1 MDLPTHTPPVT
12 TALHRHGDPARPRAT
27 NATNRPPMKRPPWIC
42 PAITA
47 VAQVPL
53 PGITMPRL
61 FDGDA
66 YGPTT
71 AHTAGHR
78 EPRAPPHIQSIAN
91 HPNVVLPLDGVSS
104 MTTYTHSLSAWSCV
118 VVGGLDSNM
127 VLGGM
132 PTWSWV
138 AVGGPD
144 SSNSRGWS
152 AGMVMGGCG
161 STGVVLGGPDSGI
174 RKQEQEQNGIH
185 STPLPSNP
193 FHVKLRVFALYME
206 HKAQTPGCSSY
217 VSAPTSPGGCSED
230 DMQYFYSAPSSPIKR
245 LGRNVSFSYCYESGT
260 QKMKEDINSDLD
272 DFEFETSKK
281 FGDHWEFEGSPKF
294 ECLVGDEEK
303 QEQLK
308 QPEGGNSFSR
318 MAFADDIFSN
328 GQVLPL
334 KLPPRLQY
342 TSQSSIPTSPRSPSS
357 VLKIPFSLQNT
368 WNNDYDPFAIA
379 LKKVSKEKKGRPSVH
394 RRARSHSPFRS
405 PAAQSP
411 NDSGHKPRSEV
422 PQPQR
427 IERSPSELG
436 GSRGSVYARYLRSQT
451 MGHKGS
457 LLVEPNARGLSKP
470 RVLSFGRKV
479 RPEKLAQEGPIKPT
493 VVGPETVGP
502 NKQSSVKSDKSCGE
516 ESRMRKMKG
525 LLIRYASFGMEKR
538 DSEGKAEK
546 GNQLALVSKPSYFK
560 KLSFKFKQSGHINGK
575 KKDSPEAK
583 MAVVQYRPLK
593 MALCLGYGMESPRN
607 SK

>member
-1 MDLPTHTPPVT
+1 MSEII
-12 TALHRHGDPARPRAT
+12 
-27 NATNRPPMKRPPWIC
+27 KR
-42 PAITA
+42 
-47 VAQVPL
+47 
-53 PGITMPRL
+53 R
-61 FDGDA
+61 
-66 YGPTT
+66 
-71 AHTAGHR
+71 
-78 EPRAPPHIQSIAN
+78 
-91 HPNVVLPLDGVSS
+91 
-104 MTTYTHSLSAWSCV
+104 
-118 VVGGLDSNM
+118 
-127 VLGGM
+127 
-132 PTWSWV
+132 
-138 AVGGPD
+138 
-144 SSNSRGWS
+144 
-152 AGMVMGGCG
+152 
-161 STGVVLGGPDSGI
+161 
-174 RKQEQEQNGIH
+174 
-185 STPLPSNP
+185 
-193 FHVKLRVFALYME
+193 RVFALYME
-206 HKAQTPGCSSY
+206 HKAQTPDCSSY
-217 VSAPTSPGGCSED
+217 VSAPTSPGGCSQD

-245 LGRNVSFSYCYESGT
+245 LGRNVSFSYCYESDT
-260 QKMKEDINSDLD
+260 QKTKEDLNSDLD
-272 DFEFETSKK
+272 DFEFETSRK

-294 ECLVGDEEK
+294 ECLVDDDEK

-318 MAFADDIFSN
+318 MAFVDDIFSN

-357 VLKIPFSLQNT
+357 VLKIPFARHST
-368 WNNDYDPFAIA
+368 WNDDYDPFAIA
-379 LKKVSKEKKGRPSVH
+379 LKKVSKEKKGRASVH

-405 PAAQSP
+405 LTAQCP
-411 NDSGHKPRSEV
+411 NDSGHNLRIEMQ
-422 PQPQR
+422 QPQR

-436 GSRGSVYARYLRSQT
+436 GSRGSVYARYLRGQT

-457 LLVEPNARGLSKP
+457 LLVEPNARCLSKP

-493 VVGPETVGP
+493 VVGPGTVGP
-502 NKQSSVKSDKSCGE
+502 KKQNSVKSVKSCSE
-516 ESRMRKMKG
+516 ESRMQKMKG

-538 DSEGKAEK
+538 DSEGKAER

-575 KKDSPEAK
+575 KKASPEAK